1 MIIVM
6 LTGITFPFTTGTVA
20 AQEEYEGWHFESQ
33 RHEIAPRSWLDQ
45 DMPFNGS
52 PTLAL
57 AGDGQVG
64 PDGRW
69 VRTIAV
75 DPNVHYRFQAH
86 FQSRRVDEPA
96 RSVLARVLW
105 QDALGRTVGYPE
117 YPATLR
123 EEGSDGWSRIE
134 QTYRSPDGAAKAR
147 LELTYRW
154 DVDGEVYFEPASFE
168 SVSAP
173 APRLVRLATVHYR
186 PQPDRSPEENLDHFA
201 DLIGQAAADGADIV
215 CLPEAITLPGTE
227 KTYVEASEP
236 IPGPTTEFLG
246 EIARKHSL
254 YIVAGIL
261 EREGPVVYNTAVL
274 LGRDGAI
281 EGTYRKVSLPREE
294 IEGGITPGEAFH
306 AFDTDFGRIGIM
318 ICWDVFFPEPARKLA
333 MNGAEVILMPIWGG
347 DPTLTRARA
356 IENQVYL
363 VTSSYDTETGVF
375 DQEGVLMAE
384 ATDERPVVVVEV
396 DLGMKKYWPWLG
408 DFKNRIPRE
417 MPPWKALGVVPIERT
432 GESHQ

>member
-1 MIIVM
+1 M
-6 LTGITFPFTTGTVA
+6 
-20 AQEEYEGWHFESQ
+20 
-33 RHEIAPRSWLDQ
+33 
-45 DMPFNGS
+45 
-52 PTLAL
+52 
-57 AGDGQVG
+57 
-64 PDGRW
+64 
-69 VRTIAV
+69 
-75 DPNVHYRFQAH
+75 
-86 FQSRRVDEPA
+86 
-96 RSVLARVLW
+96 
-105 QDALGRTVGYPE
+105 
-117 YPATLR
+117 
-123 EEGSDGWSRIE
+123 
-134 QTYRSPDGAAKAR
+134 
-147 LELTYRW
+147 
-154 DVDGEVYFEPASFE
+154 
-168 SVSAP
+168 
-173 APRLVRLATVHYR
+173 
-186 PQPDRSPEENLDHFA
+186 
-201 DLIGQAAADGADIV
+201 

-236 IPGPTTEFLG
+236 IPWPTTEFLG

-274 LGRDGAI
+274 VGRDGAI

-294 IEGGITPGEAFH
+294 IEGGITPGAAFP

-318 ICWDVFFPEPARKLA
+318 ICWDVFFPEPARKLV

-432 GESHQ
+432 GESTNERHKADGRWERAYDSPGSAIVPDDFHIALGEHPHDLERIRAMNRSITT